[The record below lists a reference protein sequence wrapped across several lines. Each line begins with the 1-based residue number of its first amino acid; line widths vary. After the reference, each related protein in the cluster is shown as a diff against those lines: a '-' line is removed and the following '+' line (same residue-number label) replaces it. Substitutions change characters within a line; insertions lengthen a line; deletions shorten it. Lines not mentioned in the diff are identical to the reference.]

1 VEADGT
7 VDVPAFRLPPS
18 AYLSDEAKAALPRKA
33 LDQEDGYY
41 QALKGGNIPAMRA
54 RIGEFLAPTIKH
66 HADLYPVT
74 MQPGQIVGLPAVYVT
89 PAKPMPAANRAKI
102 LLNLPGGGMAL
113 GTATGTGMLESIP
126 LAALAQVRIIS
137 ITYRQWPENTFPA
150 ASEDVV
156 AVYRELLKTHRPQD
170 IGVFGCSAGGTLT
183 ADAMASIEQAHLP
196 LPGAIGIFCASA
208 DARPYGDSQAFARP
222 FQGLPVRTDATRN
235 YFRDED
241 LSNPLASPILAP
253 DILKR
258 FPPTLIISATRAHE
272 LSAAVNTHRELV
284 KVGVEADLHV
294 WDGLGHAFFYNIDL
308 PESREAFQ
316 VMADFFEKHLK
327 LDR

>member
-1 VEADGT
+1 MAT
-7 VDVPAFRLPPS
+7 
-18 AYLSDEAKAALPRKA
+18 
-33 LDQEDGYY
+33 
-41 QALKGGNIPAMRA
+41 
-54 RIGEFLAPTIKH
+54 
-66 HADLYPVT
+66 
-74 MQPGQIVGLPAVYVT
+74 
-89 PAKPMPAANRAKI
+89 AKP
-102 LLNLPGGGMAL
+102 
-113 GTATGTGMLESIP
+113 S
-126 LAALAQVRIIS
+126 
-137 ITYRQWPENTFPA
+137 
-150 ASEDVV
+150 
-156 AVYRELLKTHRPQD
+156 
-170 IGVFGCSAGGTLT
+170 
-183 ADAMASIEQAHLP
+183 
-196 LPGAIGIFCASA
+196 
-208 DARPYGDSQAFARP
+208 
-222 FQGLPVRTDATRN
+222 RTDATRN